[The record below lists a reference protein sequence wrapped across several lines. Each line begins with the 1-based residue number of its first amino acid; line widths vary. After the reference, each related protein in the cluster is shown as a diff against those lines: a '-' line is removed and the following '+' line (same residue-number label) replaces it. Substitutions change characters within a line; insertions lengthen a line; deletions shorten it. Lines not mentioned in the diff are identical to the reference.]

1 MPTLTLTDE
10 QAIELIEQLPVERQV
25 NVLQKLNAG
34 REAWWHRMATEG
46 EEQMRQLC
54 AERGIDWDRM
64 NDEERLSFVDDL
76 VHEDRPCMKS
86 S

>member
-10 QAIELIEQLPVERQV
+10 QAIELIEQLPVERRLD
-25 NVLQKLNAG
+25 VLRRFNAE
-34 REAWWHRMATEG
+34 REAWWQRMATEG
-46 EEQMRQLC
+46 EAHMRRLC
-54 AERGIDWDRM
+54 VERGLDWDRM
-64 NDEERLSFVDDL
+64 NDEERISFVDDL